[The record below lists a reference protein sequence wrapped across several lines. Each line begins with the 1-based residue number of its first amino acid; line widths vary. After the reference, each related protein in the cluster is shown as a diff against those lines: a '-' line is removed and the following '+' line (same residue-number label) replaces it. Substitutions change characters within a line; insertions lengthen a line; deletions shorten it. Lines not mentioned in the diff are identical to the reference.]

1 MQEQLLEILKYTLP
15 SFIVLLAVYLIIKQF
30 VKETINRQKI
40 EAFSENQKLLTPLR
54 LQAYE
59 RVILFLERIT
69 IESLAIRLQ
78 KPGMNARQLHMI
90 MVDAVRKEFNHNL
103 SQQFYISEKS
113 WNAVKNSKEQVIRT
127 INLAAAS
134 MNPKSK
140 AGDLS
145 KRAMEIY
152 SEIKSMPVESSIVL
166 VKKEGAR
173 AFGI

>member
-1 MQEQLLEILKYTLP
+1 MQEQILEILKYTLP

-78 KPGMNARQLHMI
+78 KPGMNARQLHMT
-90 MVDAVRKEFNHNL
+90 MVDSVRKEFNHNL
-103 SQQFYISEKS
+103 SQQLYISEKS
-113 WNAVKNSKEQVIRT
+113 WNAVKNSKEQIIRT
-127 INLAAAS
+127 INLSAAS

-152 SEIKSMPVESSIVL
+152 SDIKSMPIESSITL
-166 VKKEGAR
+166 VKREGTR
-173 AFGI
+173 AFGM